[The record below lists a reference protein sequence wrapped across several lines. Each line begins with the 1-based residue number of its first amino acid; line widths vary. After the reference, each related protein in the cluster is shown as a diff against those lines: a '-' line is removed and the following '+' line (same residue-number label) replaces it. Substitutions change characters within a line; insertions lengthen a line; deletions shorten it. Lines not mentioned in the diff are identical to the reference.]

1 MSYAGAGTHK
11 PFGQSHFVCIIR
23 PYCFVSDSLVIP
35 TKFALANRL
44 SNKRCDL
51 IIRDERERSWNVK
64 LHSSGNS
71 VYIRGGCHEFR
82 DANCLKEGDC
92 IIFEVVSNGN
102 TPIWKYNGSTVR
114 VVKIIS
120 RIKTRSNGGRFEAGW
135 AAFVE
140 EHDLQMGD
148 LLIFRHEGDMEF
160 EVSIF
165 DSSRRNREYAEY
177 LQEEGGCNNV
187 EETSKNFEFKDAG
200 THNPCDQSHFECTG
214 KPYCISNGYL
224 LRCCNCGHYSNTY
237 EPLIDASLEVKDADS
252 LHSTLDSFTRV
263 EKLDDPEI
271 RLTCEQ
277 CYMQVLIEKQLM
289 LYNAHSVA
297 VFHLKRFQNDGS
309 VVRKVD
315 KHVAFPLELDLLPY
329 TENNQTNNEAG
340 PIPVEMKHAYQPS
353 EQQNHHFGTSSN
365 GRRQRKGRYLASAAS

>member
-1 MSYAGAGTHK
+1 MS
-11 PFGQSHFVCIIR
+11 
-23 PYCFVSDSLVIP
+23 
-35 TKFALANRL
+35 
-44 SNKRCDL
+44 
-51 IIRDERERSWNVK
+51 
-64 LHSSGNS
+64 SSK
-71 VYIRGGCHEFR
+71 VFPH
-82 DANCLKEGDC
+82 A
-92 IIFEVVSNGN
+92 
-102 TPIWKYNGSTVR
+102 
-114 VVKIIS
+114 
-120 RIKTRSNGGRFEAGW
+120 
-135 AAFVE
+135 
-140 EHDLQMGD
+140 
-148 LLIFRHEGDMEF
+148 
-160 EVSIF
+160 
-165 DSSRRNREYAEY
+165 
-177 LQEEGGCNNV
+177 
-187 EETSKNFEFKDAG
+187 DAG
-200 THNPCDQSHFECTG
+200 THNPCDQSQFECTG

-297 VFHLKRFQNDGS
+297 VFHLKRFQNDSS
-309 VVRKVD
+309 VVRMVD
-315 KHVAFPLELDLLPY
+315 KHVSFPLELDLLPY
-329 TENNQTNNEAG
+329 TENNQTNNVNICYLNELNEYFLVANKFGYFRCKEAG

>member
-1 MSYAGAGTHK
+1 
-11 PFGQSHFVCIIR
+11 
-23 PYCFVSDSLVIP
+23 
-35 TKFALANRL
+35 
-44 SNKRCDL
+44 
-51 IIRDERERSWNVK
+51 
-64 LHSSGNS
+64 
-71 VYIRGGCHEFR
+71 
-82 DANCLKEGDC
+82 
-92 IIFEVVSNGN
+92 
-102 TPIWKYNGSTVR
+102 
-114 VVKIIS
+114 
-120 RIKTRSNGGRFEAGW
+120 
-135 AAFVE
+135 
-140 EHDLQMGD
+140 MGD
-148 LLIFRHEGDMEF
+148 VLVFRHEGDMEF

-177 LQEEGGCNNV
+177 LQEEGCNNV

-277 CYMQVLIEKQLM
+277 CYIQVLIEKQLM

-315 KHVAFPLELDLLPY
+315 KHVSFPLELDLLPY
-329 TENNQTNNEAG
+329 TENNQTNNVN
-340 PIPVEMKHAYQPS
+340 IC
-353 EQQNHHFGTSSN
+353 
-365 GRRQRKGRYLASAAS
+365 YLNELNEYFLVANK